1 MNWILIQWMRYTHL
15 TFCSLLQLNCTC
27 RDTVEIMQSHTNQG
41 ERSEPSRVCT
51 RYSSHPRSSQP
62 VTTMQIIDE
71 VGKALDDMS
80 LTEYCAAHLA
90 GLSLAAVQ
98 EYDRTHDSATPN
110 QPGGR
115 FVNYYQM
122 PDVVWEN
129 IFPDHFGVNPLPP
142 GAVANMQA
150 TAGVYS
156 KGRGQKA
163 NQEWTEDSTI
173 KRKTATPE
181 VIEAAELFASNVYKR
196 MKELSSSE

>member
-1 MNWILIQWMRYTHL
+1 MQYNSFD
-15 TFCSLLQLNCTC
+15 FCFSLQLNCIC

-41 ERSEPSRVCT
+41 ERSVPSKVCT
-51 RYSSHPRSSQP
+51 RYSTRPSSSQP
-62 VTTMQIIDE
+62 ATTMRIIQE
-71 VGKALDDMS
+71 AGKTLDNMS

-98 EYDRTHDSATPN
+98 EYDRTHDSATPS
-110 QPGGR
+110 QPGGQ
-115 FVNYYQM
+115 FVDYYQM
-122 PDVVWEN
+122 PDVVWEK

-142 GAVANMQA
+142 DAVANMQA

-181 VIEAAELFASNVYKR
+181 VIKAAELFASNVYKR
-196 MKELSSSE
+196 MKELSS